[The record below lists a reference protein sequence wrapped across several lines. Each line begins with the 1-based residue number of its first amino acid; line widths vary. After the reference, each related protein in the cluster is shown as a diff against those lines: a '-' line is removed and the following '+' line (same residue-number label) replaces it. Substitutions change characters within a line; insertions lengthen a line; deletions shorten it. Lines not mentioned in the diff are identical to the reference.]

1 VTAQD
6 FERLSDWFADYC
18 KTFYSSGDED
28 RKNIVL
34 KEVHTGRVIENMRAL
49 VDDLAMAAEDS
60 FLAQTIA
67 LLHDVGRFLQ
77 YARYKTFLD
86 SASVNHGALGAQ
98 VITDAGILS
107 PLPLRERQI
116 VVQSVKFHNA
126 FSLPDLENREVL
138 PFLKLIRDADKL
150 DIWRIFIEYY
160 ETPPEERP
168 SAVGLGLSERNEYS
182 GEIVAC
188 LKANRLASLS
198 MIKTFHD
205 FKLMQLSWVY
215 DLNFSPS
222 FRLLAERNL
231 VHGIASTLPQTEEI
245 AAGLAVVEE
254 FVSEKSGLKRR

>member
-18 KTFYSSGDED
+18 KTFYSSSDED

-215 DLNFSPS
+215 DLNFTAS
-222 FRLLAERNL
+222 FRILREREYL
-231 VHGIASTLPQTEEI
+231 ERI
-245 AAGLAVVEE
+245 AAILPTDQTMQSLSSHLQEYVGSRIGE
-254 FVSEKSGLKRR
+254 